1 MSTLSVKQKFSVEK
15 AHETQLR
22 LSEKIVFE
30 DVLPEK
36 LSLVAGVDAAYVKG
50 MSIGA
55 VAVLDYA
62 SMRLVEARTTC
73 SKTCFPYIPTLFSF
87 REVPPAV
94 LSIKKLRTQ
103 PDIFLVDAHGF
114 AHPYRCGLASHL
126 GLVISKP
133 TVGVAK
139 SRLLGEVEKGR
150 RGDVLLLKHEGEV
163 VGAAVTTKRRCKPVY
178 VSVGHM
184 VSLKTAVKIVKNCTR
199 HHRIPEPILKAH
211 EVATAEKQKLNILS
225 VN

>member
-22 LSEKIVFE
+22 LSERIIFE

-36 LSLVAGVDAAYVKG
+36 IRLVAGVDAAYVKE

-55 VAVLDYA
+55 VAVLDYK
-62 SMRLVEARTTC
+62 SMRLVEAQAAYCR
-73 SKTCFPYIPTLFSF
+73 TCFPYIPTLFSF

-94 LSIKKLRTQ
+94 LSIRKLRTQ
-103 PDIFLVDAHGF
+103 PDVFLVDAHGF
-114 AHPYRCGLASHL
+114 AHPYRCGFASHL
-126 GLVISKP
+126 GLIIGKP

-139 SRLLGEVEKGR
+139 SKLFGEVEKGDE
-150 RGDVLLLKHEGEV
+150 GDVLFLKHKGEV
-163 VGAAVTTKRRCKPVY
+163 VGAVVTTKRGCRPVY

-184 VSLKTAVKIVKNCTR
+184 ISLETAVKIVKHCTR
-199 HHRIPEPILKAH
+199 HHRIPEPVSKAH
-211 EVATAEKQKLNILS
+211 DVATAEKRKLNIAS
-225 VN
+225 MN